1 MYFFAYNHSCL
12 RQQRNSPSQILNE
25 RILPMNITGII
36 AEYNPFHN
44 GHAYQLKKA
53 RELTDADYL
62 IVVMSGDFVQRGT
75 PAILEKHLRARAALE
90 NGADL
95 VLELPVRYSTASAMD
110 FASGAVKI
118 LDALNCVTH
127 LCFGSESG
135 TLAPLTA
142 AAELLECEPP
152 EYREALQSALREG
165 LSYPLARQNAFE
177 SVLNSPEQY
186 GTLLKAPNNIL
197 GIEYL
202 RALLRLNST
211 IHPITIERTSDNYHQ
226 KHLEDRFA
234 SATAVRTALL
244 NGRPENT
251 AEYVPP
257 QMQNMLET
265 AVRQNALLTEDDFSL
280 VLRYQLQL
288 SSPDDLAEY
297 LDVPR
302 SLANRIFRLRN
313 EFTGFRQF
321 ADLLKTKELTRT
333 RINRSLLH
341 ILLRLKATPQPLS
354 HIRILGF
361 RKEASPLLTC
371 LKKNSDLLPVTR
383 LTALPEASIAEDL
396 FASSLYHAALACRT
410 GIPQPEE
417 RTIPVVII

>member
-53 RELTDADYL
+53 RELTGADYL

-244 NGRPENT
+244 NGCPENT

>member
-1 MYFFAYNHSCL
+1 
-12 RQQRNSPSQILNE
+12 
-25 RILPMNITGII
+25 MNITGII

-44 GHAYQLKKA
+44 GHAYQLEKA
-53 RELTDADYL
+53 RELTGADYL
-62 IVVMSGDFVQRGT
+62 IVIMSGDFVQRGT

-110 FASGAVKI
+110 FASGAVKL

-135 TLAPLTA
+135 TLEPLTA

-152 EYREALQSALREG
+152 EYREALQSALRKG
-165 LSYPLARQNAFE
+165 LSYPLARQKAFA
-177 SVLNSPEQY
+177 SVLNGPGQCES
-186 GTLLKAPNNIL
+186 LLKAPNNIL
-197 GIEYL
+197 GVEYL

-211 IHPITIERTSDNYHQ
+211 IHPVTIERTSDNYHQ
-226 KHLEDRFA
+226 KRLEDRFA

-244 NGRPENT
+244 NGCTEST

-257 QMQNMLET
+257 QVQHMLET

-288 SSPDDLAEY
+288 SSPEELAEY

-341 ILLRLKATPQPLS
+341 ILLRLKAEPQPLS

-361 RKEASPLLTC
+361 RKEASPLLAC

>member
-1 MYFFAYNHSCL
+1 
-12 RQQRNSPSQILNE
+12 
-25 RILPMNITGII
+25 MNITGII
-36 AEYNPFHN
+36 VEYNPFHN

-383 LTALPEASIAEDL
+383 LTALPEVSIAEDL

>member
-1 MYFFAYNHSCL
+1 
-12 RQQRNSPSQILNE
+12 
-25 RILPMNITGII
+25 MNITGII

-44 GHAYQLKKA
+44 GHAYQLEKA
-53 RELTDADYL
+53 RELTGADYL
-62 IVVMSGDFVQRGT
+62 IVIMSGDFVQRGT

-110 FASGAVKI
+110 FASGAVKL

-135 TLAPLTA
+135 TLEPLTA

-152 EYREALQSALREG
+152 EYKKALQSALREG
-165 LSYPLARQNAFE
+165 LSYPLARQKAFT
-177 SVLNSPEQY
+177 SVLNGPEQY
-186 GTLLKAPNNIL
+186 GTLLKSPNNIL

-211 IHPITIERTSDNYHQ
+211 IHPVTIERTNDNYHQ
-226 KHLEDRFA
+226 KRLEDRFA

-244 NGRPENT
+244 NGCPENT

-371 LKKNSDLLPVTR
+371 LKKNSALLPVTR

-410 GIPQPEE
+410 GTPQPEE
-417 RTIPVVII
+417 RTIPVVIV

>member
-53 RELTDADYL
+53 RELTGADYL

-135 TLAPLTA
+135 TLTPLTA

-165 LSYPLARQNAFE
+165 LSYPLARQKAFE